1 MSDPIDMIKSLFPYF
16 DEYGA
21 LTGMPQEGINRDTLR
36 EQVRDMAT
44 REDRSWENGRCSGTA
59 YYGEHEHYHFLNE
72 IFSAFSHVNAIQ
84 RDMCPSMNRFESEIV
99 AMTLEMLHGDAVAI
113 HGQGH
118 TACGA
123 LGFGGTE
130 SILNALLV
138 YREKAKKERGITA
151 PEIILPVTGHPAFVK
166 GAHLLGL
173 KPLIAP
179 IVEATTHVDLDF
191 VRDHINNNTIALI
204 GSAGNYPYGTI
215 DPIEDLSSLA
225 LQHGIGLH
233 IDGCLGGFILP
244 WGEQLGYEIP
254 PFDFRLPGVTSISA
268 DTHKFGYGLK
278 GTSVVCYRD
287 RSYREYQYFLQPEWP
302 GGSYASPGI
311 AGSRSGGLIAATWAA
326 MVSLGKSGYL
336 QRAKAIFETSFA
348 MQAAVTSHDSLY
360 LRGTPTF
367 CFAFESRDFNVYHI
381 NDFMRHRGWRYN
393 GVQRPDALHF
403 CVTGPATRPGTVDA
417 FRADLA
423 EAVAYAQNPPAPQPQ
438 SSAFYGGAG
447 MRIDDPDLMRFF
459 LIAGMDAFY
468 DNTIIHF
475 AAP

>member
-1 MSDPIDMIKSLFPYF
+1 MSDPIDMIKGLFPYF
-16 DEYGA
+16 EQYGA
-21 LTGMPQEGINRDTLR
+21 ITRMPEEGVGRDTLR
-36 EQVRDMAT
+36 EQVRVMST
-44 REDRSWENGRCSGTA
+44 REDQSWVNGRCSGTA
-59 YYGEHEHYHFLNE
+59 YYGEHEHYKFLNE

-99 AMTLEMLHGDAVAI
+99 AMTLEMLHGDAVAG

-130 SILNALLV
+130 SIINALLV
-138 YREKAKKERGITA
+138 YREKSKKERGITA
-151 PEIILPVTGHPAFVK
+151 PEIILPTTAHPAFVK

-173 KPLIAP
+173 KPVIAP
-179 IVEATTHVDLDF
+179 IVESTTQVDLDF
-191 VRDHINNNTIALI
+191 VREHINNNTIALI

-215 DPIEDLSSLA
+215 DPIEELSTLA

-244 WGEQLGYEIP
+244 WGEQLGYDIP
-254 PFDFRLPGVTSISA
+254 CFDFRLPGVTSISA

-287 RSYREYQYFLQPEWP
+287 RSYREHQYFLYPEWP

-336 QRAKAIFETSFA
+336 QRAKPIFETSFA
-348 MQAAVTSHDSLY
+348 MQAAVAEHDALY
-360 LRGTPTF
+360 LRGKPTF
-367 CFAFESRDFNVYHI
+367 CFAFESKEFDVYHI
-381 NDFMRHRGWRYN
+381 NDFMKQRGWRYN
-393 GVQRPDALHF
+393 GVQRPNALHF
-403 CVTGPATRPGTVDA
+403 CVTGPSTRPGTIDA

-423 EAVAYAQNPPAPQPQ
+423 EAVAYAKNPPTPEPQ

-447 MRIDDPDLMRFF
+447 MRIEDPDVMRFF
-459 LIAGMDAFY
+459 LVAGMDAFY
-468 DNTIIHF
+468 DNTIVHF
-475 AAP
+475 AGG

>member
-1 MSDPIDMIKSLFPYF
+1 MSDPIEMIKSLFPYF
-16 DEYGA
+16 EEYGA
-21 LTGMPQEGINRDTLR
+21 LTAMPEHGMDHAQLLNQI
-36 EQVRDMAT
+36 QSMAH
-44 REDRSWENGRCSGTA
+44 REDRCWENGRCSGTA
-59 YYGEHEHYHFLNE
+59 YYGDHAHYHFLNQV
-72 IFSAFSHVNAIQ
+72 FAAFSHVNAIQ

-99 AMTLEMLHGDAVAI
+99 AMTLEMLHGDAVAG

-138 YREKAKKERGITA
+138 YREKGKRERGITE
-151 PEIILPVTGHPAFVK
+151 PEFILPSTAHPAFMK

-173 KPLIAP
+173 KAITAP
-179 IVEATTHVDLDF
+179 IVESTTQVDLDF
-191 VRDHINNNTIALI
+191 VRDHINKNTVALI

-215 DPIEDLSSLA
+215 DPIEALSDLA

-244 WGEQLGYEIP
+244 WGEQLGHDITC
-254 PFDFRLPGVTSISA
+254 FDFRLPGVTSISA

-278 GTSVVCYRD
+278 GTSVICYRD
-287 RSYREYQYFLQPEWP
+287 RSYRELQYFFQPEWS

-326 MVSLGKSGYL
+326 MVSLGKQGYL
-336 QRAKAIFETSFA
+336 ERAKAIFDTSFA
-348 MQAAVTSHDSLY
+348 MQAAVTEHDCLY
-360 LRGTPTF
+360 LRGKPTF
-367 CFAFESRDFNVYHI
+367 CFAFEAHDFNVYHI
-381 NDFMRHRGWRYN
+381 NDFMRQRGWRYN

-403 CVTGPATRPGTVDA
+403 CVTGPSTRPGTIEA
-417 FRADLA
+417 FRSDLA
-423 EAVAYAQNPPAPQPQ
+423 EAVAYTKNPPQPEPQ

-447 MRIDDPDLMRFF
+447 MRIEDPDVMRFF
-459 LIAGMDAFY
+459 LTAGMDAFY
-468 DNTIIHF
+468 DNSIVHF
-475 AAP
+475 SGT